1 MAENTKKT
9 AEDDVDL
16 DVLDPVKVNE
26 QLTAEARAKVEKNQ
40 LIEKQNTVG
49 KRLLRLLPFHIFM
62 LVSEADG
69 KTDNKEVGQFR
80 EFLNRREKHTSNAYT
95 RRMFHTTVVN
105 YTALT
110 NRYLG
115 GHIKKDFKVVQQA
128 MNYMQIAVSQPVMK
142 EICKDLRELAVAIAE
157 ASGGF
162 LSMTTPI
169 SPEEG
174 KIIEKL
180 DQIFEQAM
188 ERARGDD
195 IPNNAKLD
203 F

>member
-1 MAENTKKT
+1 MAEDTKKPS
-9 AEDDVDL
+9 EENVDL
-16 DVLDPVKVNE
+16 DVLDPEKMND
-26 QLTAEARAKVEKNQ
+26 QLTAAARAKVEKNQ
-40 LIEKQNTVG
+40 LIEKQNIVG

-80 EFLNRREKHTSNAYT
+80 DFLNQREKHCSNAYT

-128 MNYMQIAVSQPVMK
+128 MNYIQICVSKKTMS

-162 LSMTTPI
+162 LALTTPV
-169 SPEEG
+169 SPEED
-174 KIIEKL
+174 KVIKKLNEIFDQAIEL
-180 DQIFEQAM
+180 ASGEDV
-188 ERARGDD
+188 
-195 IPNNAKLD
+195 PNNAKLD

>member
-1 MAENTKKT
+1 MAEDTKKT
-9 AEDDVDL
+9 PAENVDL
-16 DVLDPVKVNE
+16 DVLDPKKIDD
-26 QLTAEARAKVEKNQ
+26 QLSASARAKVEKTL
-40 LIEKQNTVG
+40 LIEKQNLVG

-62 LVSEADG
+62 LVAEADG
-69 KTDNKEVGQFR
+69 KTDNKEVAQFR
-80 EFLNRREKHTSNAYT
+80 EFLNRREKHCSNSYT

-115 GHIKKDFKVVQQA
+115 GHIKMDFKIVQQA
-128 MNYMQIAVSQPVMK
+128 MKYMEIAVSQTTMK
-142 EICKDLRELAVAIAE
+142 EIVKDLKELAVAIAE

-162 LSMTTPI
+162 LAMTTPI

-174 KIIEKL
+174 KVIKKLNEIFDQAIEL
-180 DQIFEQAM
+180 AHGE
-188 ERARGDD
+188 D